1 MCPKRTNSW
10 SAIRSKAHYDGQ
22 IILVHYYSIDYTNS
36 LFTGIVRALNRT
48 IDAAGKGFH
57 VATADGFG
65 EFRRGSA
72 HSGGSAC
79 KAGLLTQLSNG
90 SCGVHPSYS
99 GHGLLGLAVERV
111 VNR

>member
-1 MCPKRTNSW
+1 M
-10 SAIRSKAHYDGQ
+10 
-22 IILVHYYSIDYTNS
+22 
-36 LFTGIVRALNRT
+36 RALNRT
-48 IDAAGKGFH
+48 IDAAAKGFH